1 MGEPTAFAV
10 CSMTSV
16 LGRFCVILGVIH
28 ADGKAICLEQLIATL
43 ESAQADPKV
52 YPNEEDQQFIQDAL
66 EHATELLER
75 IKAGDEAAIQEFSDL
90 IGKRSG
96 PHV

>member
-1 MGEPTAFAV
+1 
-10 CSMTSV
+10 MTSV

-52 YPNEEDQQFIQDAL
+52 YPNEE
-66 EHATELLER
+66 
-75 IKAGDEAAIQEFSDL
+75 
-90 IGKRSG
+90 
-96 PHV
+96 